1 MTKKRTGQART
12 RTAEVAGVEVRD
24 PKNVA
29 DLDPAQ
35 GLDPVRAPDP
45 DLALKMK
52 TSMRKIW
59 NCCKRIWASSSR
71 KLEKGSRWGPK
82 MKTVAMKADANGK
95 NFPILMR

>member
-1 MTKKRTGQART
+1 MTKKRTGQT
-12 RTAEVAGVEVRD
+12 LTEEVAAAVEVRV

-29 DLDPAQ
+29 DLDRAQ
-35 GLDPVRAPDP
+35 GLDLVPGQDP
-45 DLALKMK
+45 DLALKMR
-52 TSMRKIW
+52 TLTRKIW
-59 NCCKRIWASSSR
+59 NCCRRIWASSSR